1 MKDVQEQHWQ
11 FPSEFRSDGDIFGL
25 FAKYGLMT
33 GRMISGSKS
42 GYKEKY
48 PNNKVVFNANI
59 VTKSRG
65 KIWYG
70 DLDLTL
76 DTAQL
81 MNVARELKEPLY
93 VLYEMDARFENED
106 QPFKFYENK
115 AVAKIEAQ

>member
-1 MKDVQEQHWQ
+1 MDVQNNYWQ
-11 FPSEFRSDGDIFGL
+11 MPTEFRSDGDLYKL
-25 FAKYGLMT
+25 FAKHGFIMS
-33 GRMISGSKS
+33 RMISGSKS

-48 PNNKVVFNANI
+48 PDNKVVFNANI
-59 VTKSRG
+59 VTESRG
-65 KIWYG
+65 KIWFG

-93 VLYEMDARFENED
+93 VLREMDARFENEN
-106 QPFKFYENK
+106 QPFKFYESK